1 MAFGASIML
10 MKNTASFRQSP
21 CVPVMHVAFIAA
33 CKCCDFGNRELNA
46 RHKDALLSVQSS
58 VSKKIDKFRSKPCSI
73 LADSLLV
80 PADTGPARLRM

>member
-10 MKNTASFRQSP
+10 MKNTASFRQGP

-33 CKCCDFGNRELNA
+33 GKCCDFGNRELNV

-58 VSKKIDKFRSKPCSI
+58 VSKKKFRSKPCST
-73 LADSLLV
+73 LADLLLV
-80 PADTGPARLRM
+80 PADTGPAGLCT